1 MLVAACVKHPSYP
14 PPPPSPRPPLR
25 ACQLDLWL
33 CRYVAVTKGVV
44 EVRKEEGRPASA
56 EGSQGEEY
64 VQRSFDLTTQEGLAA
79 YWAQLA
85 QMSVDYR

>member
-1 MLVAACVKHPSYP
+1 M
-14 PPPPSPRPPLR
+14 
-25 ACQLDLWL
+25 
-33 CRYVAVTKGVV
+33 TKGVV
-44 EVRKEEGRPASA
+44 EVRKEEGRPAST
-56 EGSQGEEY
+56 EGGQGEKY